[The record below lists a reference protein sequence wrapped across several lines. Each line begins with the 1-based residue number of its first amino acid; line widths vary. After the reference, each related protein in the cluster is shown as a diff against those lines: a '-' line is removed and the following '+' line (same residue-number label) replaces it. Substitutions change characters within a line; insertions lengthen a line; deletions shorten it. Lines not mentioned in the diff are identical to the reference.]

1 MTCFFLRHFRDSMI
15 IGEYH
20 ICARMLIEYLLRY
33 THVHLEF
40 CQRRSEPAMFEVP
53 VFGMDS
59 ISM

>member
-1 MTCFFLRHFRDSMI
+1 MI